1 MYMYSPCL
9 ALSAILYD
17 ILALNYATHVNMA
30 TGTSLQFGL
39 VSYEHLRSTFF
50 NCLSDLDTSFT
61 SLTPTDKFMY
71 MYILSANSH
80 CKIIGK
86 HLYNIIKTRTQL
98 LNL

>member
-71 MYILSANSH
+71 ILSANSH

-86 HLYNIIKTRTQL
+86 HLYNMYKPRTQL